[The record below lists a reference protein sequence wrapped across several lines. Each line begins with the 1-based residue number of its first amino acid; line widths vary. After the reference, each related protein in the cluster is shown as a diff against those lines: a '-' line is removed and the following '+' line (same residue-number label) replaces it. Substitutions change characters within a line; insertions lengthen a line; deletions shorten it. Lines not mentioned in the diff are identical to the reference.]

1 MILLK
6 VQLRPLDNSSKCQRQ
21 REWWG
26 KHDRVHFISIIPVR
40 GDSCSWQSRN
50 LYFASENQEHR
61 LNPCKGF
68 SLLLILQQLYFR
80 HSKNVFLSSDYTL
93 ISICTLLPL
102 DQVKFLCIF
111 GICGCSQGTSHCR
124 ALKTSPAS
132 FQPRFI
138 LLNSGNAE
146 QGDGLIK
153 NQRIGSIIFLVK
165 QDRYSC
171 LGNLH
176 SLHNWFS
183 FEMRMKVW
191 S

>member
-1 MILLK
+1 M
-6 VQLRPLDNSSKCQRQ
+6 
-21 REWWG
+21 
-26 KHDRVHFISIIPVR
+26 
-40 GDSCSWQSRN
+40 
-50 LYFASENQEHR
+50 
-61 LNPCKGF
+61 
-68 SLLLILQQLYFR
+68 
-80 HSKNVFLSSDYTL
+80 
-93 ISICTLLPL
+93 LPL

-138 LLNSGNAE
+138 LFLNSGNAE

-153 NQRIGSIIFLVK
+153 NQRIGSIFLVK

-191 S
+191 SWRSSPKPPLVSHQPDWRMSLRTEQPLLKLSIASIPRSTKRSWEGNLLFSKDYSQILVKTMKWAQRNMTLNLYCIFHVSF

>member
-1 MILLK
+1 MECILSPEFLFVEIPAAGSHVTCTLLPRIK
-6 VQLRPLDNSSKCQRQ
+6 
-21 REWWG
+21 
-26 KHDRVHFISIIPVR
+26 SIGSILAKAFH
-40 GDSCSWQSRN
+40 SW
-50 LYFASENQEHR
+50 LFYFAALVFSPLQKCISELR
-61 LNPCKGF
+61 L
-68 SLLLILQQLYFR
+68 
-80 HSKNVFLSSDYTL
+80 HL

-153 NQRIGSIIFLVK
+153 NQGIGSIFLVK

-176 SLHNWFS
+176 SLQKWFS
-183 FEMRMKVW
+183 FAMRIKVW

>member
-1 MILLK
+1 MK
-6 VQLRPLDNSSKCQRQ
+6 VQLQPLDNSSKCQWQ
-21 REWWG
+21 REWWR

-40 GDSCSWQSRN
+40 GDSCSCQSRN

-68 SLLLILQQLYFR
+68 SLLTILLQLCFR
-80 HSKNVFLSSDYTL
+80 HSKNVFLSSDYTYYP
-93 ISICTLLPL
+93 SVCTLLPL

-111 GICGCSQGTSHCR
+111 GICGCSQPTSHCR

-153 NQRIGSIIFLVK
+153 NQGIGSIFLVR

-176 SLHNWFS
+176 SLH
-183 FEMRMKVW
+183 K
-191 S
+191 

>member
-1 MILLK
+1 MQRLFTPCYFDAIVFSPLQK
-6 VQLRPLDNSSKCQRQ
+6 CISELRL
-21 REWWG
+21 
-26 KHDRVHFISIIPVR
+26 H
-40 GDSCSWQSRN
+40 
-50 LYFASENQEHR
+50 
-61 LNPCKGF
+61 
-68 SLLLILQQLYFR
+68 
-80 HSKNVFLSSDYTL
+80 L

-153 NQRIGSIIFLVK
+153 NQRIGSIYLVK

-176 SLHNWFS
+176 SLHKCLSFAMGLVMENLTQTPSGLAPTRLKDEFENRATAVEAFHCIYTSVHKTQLRRKSFFFS
-183 FEMRMKVW
+183 KDY
-191 S
+191 